1 MERKIRAVKR
11 KQKWTVRAYYRINL
25 ARVTSVDDCLRILFF
40 PWKKTCQPQFEY
52 KRKWK
57 NKNWRT
63 KYRII
68 LFWTLERKEKSLR
81 ELFYGTRPTRNSKTF
96 FFFFREGKFYFL
108 FLKWCQSCLP
118 FSQNSFHYFQKK
130 KKAEGGGMKNP
141 KKILNFF
148 FFFESLFNKF

>member
-96 FFFFREGKFYFL
+96 FFFFGRENFIFFFWNDAKAVCL
-108 FLKWCQSCLP
+108 FLKTP
-118 FSQNSFHYFQKK
+118 FTISKK
-130 KKAEGGGMKNP
+130 KKKQKEEGW
-141 KKILNFF
+141 KIPR
-148 FFFESLFNKF
+148 KY